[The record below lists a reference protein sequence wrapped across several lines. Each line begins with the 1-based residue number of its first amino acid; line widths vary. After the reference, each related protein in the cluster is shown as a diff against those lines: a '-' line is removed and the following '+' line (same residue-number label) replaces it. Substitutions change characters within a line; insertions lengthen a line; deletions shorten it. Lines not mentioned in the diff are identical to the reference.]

1 MSPESHLKRFR
12 GSLRLTVKAFV
23 PAVKSG
29 NMIVRFRFFQHS
41 TLLSSK

>member
-12 GSLRLTVKAFV
+12 GSLRLMAKAFA

-29 NMIVRFRFFQHS
+29 NMIVCFCFFQHS